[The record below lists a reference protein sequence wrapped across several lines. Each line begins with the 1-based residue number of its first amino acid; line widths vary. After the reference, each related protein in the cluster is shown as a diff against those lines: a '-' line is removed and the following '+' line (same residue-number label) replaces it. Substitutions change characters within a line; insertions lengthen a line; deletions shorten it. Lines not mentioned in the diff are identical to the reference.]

1 MTVTSANYS
10 SIEEVWGEQFPS
22 ASKTKK
28 EKRKKIVDPICE
40 LYEMGNNNGYTEN
53 DLITYANNYFE
64 RQDKGK
70 NQDFQRSMND
80 LVTVFDNTPSS
91 STPQASNRHYRE
103 NPSRFV
109 DVNPHN
115 TYYDTTEDDED
126 IQQINKYK
134 EAIRNDV
141 YIAPAPRNVSESGY
155 TPAPSRKQAQLNKRR
170 QYAPVDDDDD
180 IEEFEDSKTSR
191 FAFID
196 LLLYIVSGIIL
207 IFVMEQF
214 VKIGILLQ

>member
-1 MTVTSANYS
+1 MTVTNANYS
-10 SIEEVWGEQFPS
+10 SIEEVWGEQFS
-22 ASKTKK
+22 STSKPKK
-28 EKRKKIVDPICE
+28 EKRKKIVDPLCE

-53 DLITYANNYFE
+53 DLITYANTYFE

-70 NQDFQRSMND
+70 NKEFQRSMNE
-80 LVTVFDNTPSS
+80 LASVFDTPSS
-91 STPQASNRHYRE
+91 STPGTHHYRE
-103 NPSRFV
+103 KPSRY
-109 DVNPHN
+109 VNINAHN

-126 IQQINKYK
+126 IEQIQQYNNNVRKMSS
-134 EAIRNDV
+134 V
-141 YIAPAPRNVSESGY
+141 APAPMNISEVGY
-155 TPAPSRKQAQLNKRR
+155 TPAPHHNKLNKKRGT
-170 QYAPVDDDDD
+170 YAPINDDDEV
-180 IEEFEDSKTSR
+180 EEFEDTTSSR

>member
-22 ASKTKK
+22 ASKSKK

-40 LYEMGNNNGYTEN
+40 LYEMGNNNGYTDN
-53 DLITYANNYFE
+53 DLITYANTYFE
-64 RQDKGK
+64 KQDKGK
-70 NQDFQRSMND
+70 NRDYQRSMND
-80 LVTVFDNTPSS
+80 LVTVFDNTPSRN
-91 STPQASNRHYRE
+91 TTQASVYRE
-103 NPSRFV
+103 NPTRYV
-109 DVNPHN
+109 DINTHN

-126 IQQINKYK
+126 TQQIQQYK
-134 EAIRNDV
+134 EATTKSV
-141 YIAPAPRNVSESGY
+141 SIAPAPRNISEAGY
-155 TPAPSRKQAQLNKRR
+155 TPAHSSQSHKKR
-170 QYAPVDDDDD
+170 QYAPIDDDDYV
-180 IEEFEDSKTSR
+180 EEYEDTKTSN

>member
-1 MTVTSANYS
+1 MTVTNTTYS

-22 ASKTKK
+22 GSKPKK
-28 EKRKKIVDPICE
+28 EKRKKIVDPLCE

-53 DLITYANNYFE
+53 DLITYANTYFE

-70 NQDFQRSMND
+70 NREFQRSMND
-80 LVTVFDNTPSS
+80 LATVFDTPSS
-91 STPQASNRHYRE
+91 NTPQSSTRHYRE
-103 NPSRFV
+103 NPSRY
-109 DVNPHN
+109 VNINAHN

-126 IQQINKYK
+126 MQQIQQY
-134 EAIRNDV
+134 NDTV
-141 YIAPAPRNVSESGY
+141 KNVSSVAPAPRNVSEAGY
-155 TPAPSRKQAQLNKRR
+155 TPAPRRNPLNKKRGT
-170 QYAPVDDDDD
+170 YAPIQDDDDVED
-180 IEEFEDSKTSR
+180 FEDNTSSR

-214 VKIGILLQ
+214 VKIGMLLQ

>member
-22 ASKTKK
+22 ASKPKK

-70 NQDFQRSMND
+70 NRDYQRTMND

-91 STPQASNRHYRE
+91 NTPQASVNRE
-103 NPSRFV
+103 NPSRYV
-109 DVNPHN
+109 EVNTHN
-115 TYYDTTEDDED
+115 EYYDTTEDDED
-126 IQQINKYK
+126 TQHIQQYK
-134 EAIRNDV
+134 ASMDRNV
-141 YIAPAPRNVSESGY
+141 SIAPAPRNISEAGY
-155 TPAPSRKQAQLNKRR
+155 TPASRQQTHAYRKR
-170 QYAPVDDDDD
+170 QYAPINDDDY
-180 IEEFEDSKTSR
+180 IEEYEDTKNGN

>member
-1 MTVTSANYS
+1 MTVTNANYS

-22 ASKTKK
+22 ASKPKK
-28 EKRKKIVDPICE
+28 EKRKKIVDPLCE

-53 DLITYANNYFE
+53 DLITYANSYFE

-70 NQDFQRSMND
+70 NKEFQRSMND
-80 LVTVFDNTPSS
+80 LVSVFETPSS
-91 STPQASNRHYRE
+91 NTPQSSMYHYRE
-103 NPSRFV
+103 NPSRH
-109 DVNPHN
+109 VNINAHN

-126 IQQINKYK
+126 LQQIQQY
-134 EAIRNDV
+134 NDSSKKV
-141 YIAPAPRNVSESGY
+141 SSIAPAPRNIQEASY
-155 TPAPSRKQAQLNKRR
+155 APAPHHNQLNRKRGT
-170 QYAPVDDDDD
+170 YAHINDDDDV
-180 IEEFEDSKTSR
+180 EEVEDSSSSR

>member
-10 SIEEVWGEQFPS
+10 SIEEVWGEQFPA
-22 ASKTKK
+22 ASKSKK
-28 EKRKKIVDPICE
+28 EKRKKIPDPICE

-70 NQDFQRSMND
+70 NRDYQRSMND

-91 STPQASNRHYRE
+91 NTPQASVYRE
-103 NPSRFV
+103 NPSRYV
-109 DVNPHN
+109 DVNAHN

-126 IQQINKYK
+126 THQIQQYK
-134 EAIRNDV
+134 DATSRKNV
-141 YIAPAPRNVSESGY
+141 SIAPAPMNISETGY
-155 TPAPSRKQAQLNKRR
+155 TPTYSRQPTQAHKKY
-170 QYAPVDDDDD
+170 QYSQVNDDDYV
-180 IEEFEDSKTSR
+180 EEYEDNKTGS

-214 VKIGILLQ
+214 VKIGMLLQ